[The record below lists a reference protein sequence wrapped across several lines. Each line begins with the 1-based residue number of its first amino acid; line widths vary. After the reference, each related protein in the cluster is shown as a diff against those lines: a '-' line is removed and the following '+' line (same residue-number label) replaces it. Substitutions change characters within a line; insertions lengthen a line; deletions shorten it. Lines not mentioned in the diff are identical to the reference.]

1 MIHFSV
7 KVMTYEEIS
16 STEFSNK
23 AWNQIVGFE
32 NCHITNWAATVVL
45 PLQIFG
51 PSAVPEKEAK
61 TRAGFLSFSAL
72 GLLRSRWPKLIN
84 GKKNREGLKPPSP
97 FFFFAS
103 SKCLVCPI
111 AKNHNECFLSVL
123 YSSQHIRWKHQF
135 WRHFDRNSRRIL
147 LLSEILTLEPKFW
160 PYTTEQRSCRSPA
173 NKNH

>member
-1 MIHFSV
+1 M
-7 KVMTYEEIS
+7 EIIPIFFREYP
-16 STEFSNK
+16 TF
-23 AWNQIVGFE
+23 
-32 NCHITNWAATVVL
+32 TVVL
-45 PLQIFG
+45 PPHIFG

-84 GKKNREGLKPPSP
+84 GKKTEWVLSLLALS
-97 FFFFAS
+97 FFFAS

-135 WRHFDRNSRRIL
+135 WRHFDPNSRRIL
-147 LLSEILTLEPKFW
+147 LLSEILMLEPKFW